1 MPMYDDPTGRR
12 NASGCADPT
21 YRAATLHVERERR
34 RREAEKKKRALAALA
49 KLDGFEIVGGVVL
62 YDPET
67 GRTY

>member
-1 MPMYDDPTGRR
+1 MYDDPTGRR
-12 NASGCADPT
+12 NASGAPDPT
-21 YRAATLHVERERR
+21 YRYATLRVERARR

-49 KLDGFEIVGGVVL
+49 RMDGFEIVGGVAL

>member
-1 MPMYDDPTGRR
+1 MYDGLTGRR

-21 YRAATLHVERERR
+21 YRAAALHVESDRR

-49 KLDGFEIVGGVVL
+49 RMDGFEIVGGVAL

>member
-1 MPMYDDPTGRR
+1 MYDDPTGRR
-12 NASGCADPT
+12 NASGAPDPT
-21 YRAATLHVERERR
+21 FRRATLHVEMERR

-49 KLDGFEIVGGVVL
+49 RIDGFEIVGGVAL

>member
-1 MPMYDDPTGRR
+1 MYDDPTGRR

-21 YRAATLHVERERR
+21 YCYATLNVERERR
-34 RREAEKKKRALAALA
+34 RREADKKKRALAALA
-49 KLDGFEIVGGVVL
+49 RMDGFEIVGGVAL

>member
-1 MPMYDDPTGRR
+1 MYDDPTGRR

-21 YRAATLHVERERR
+21 YRAAARRVEVERR
-34 RREAEKKKRALAALA
+34 RREAEKKKRALATLA
-49 KLDGFEIVGGVVL
+49 RIDGFEIVGGVAL

>member
-1 MPMYDDPTGRR
+1 MYDDPTGRR
-12 NASGCADPT
+12 NASGAPDPT
-21 YRAATLHVERERR
+21 YRYAALRAERARR

-49 KLDGFEIVGGVVL
+49 KIDGFEIVGGVAL